1 MTLRPH
7 PRTQLFVAAGMLE
20 SANGMHISRSNGLW
34 LLVAC
39 APAAAVDALQAA
51 HTDAGE
57 DSAKLSI
64 EQQRQL
70 LKSLYAAF
78 WGFKL
83 FAVALVICILGLHG
97 ACCLFPNYKR
107 SDAVRH
113 ALAKPDVTWCRRACF
128 IFFHDRSS
136 LLTHYASL
144 PLSTGAIARPLRST
158 ECITAA
164 EFHTAC
170 QGHAWHAA
178 P

>member
-1 MTLRPH
+1 MVLVR
-7 PRTQLFVAAGMLE
+7 AGR
-20 SANGMHISRSNGLW
+20 SHISRCKGLW
-34 LLVAC
+34 LLAC
-39 APAAAVDALQAA
+39 APAAAADTLQAA

-97 ACCLFPNYKR
+97 ACCLFPNYNR
-107 SDAVRH
+107 SDAVRYE
-113 ALAKPDVTWCRRACF
+113 LAKLDVIWCRPTCRASLHTF
-128 IFFHDRSS
+128 PRPFFPS
-136 LLTHYASL
+136 HYASS
-144 PLSTGAIARPLRST
+144 PLSTGAIARSVRST
-158 ECITAA
+158 ERVAAA
-164 EFHTAC
+164 EFHTAR
-170 QGHAWHAA
+170 QGHAWHAS